1 MQRLLSFALDFQPMF
16 TKTVLI
22 GRKRRLLIFGIVLGV
37 LAALAL
43 SPLLLGMVMMTI
55 EEATTGKNV
64 GEHNSVWGVLP
75 WLTMGTMVIF
85 GGPLLIVLKLMLL
98 GLFYD
103 GIFIALERRGKRRGD
118 IEADVLPPDERQDLE
133 L

>member
-1 MQRLLSFALDFQPMF
+1 MLRLLSCALDFQPMF

-22 GRKRRLLIFGIVLGV
+22 RRKPRLLVIGIVLGI
-37 LAALAL
+37 LAALAF

-55 EEATTGKNV
+55 EEAATGKNV

-75 WLTMGTMVIF
+75 WLTIGTMVIF
-85 GGPLLIVLKLMLL
+85 GGPLLIVLKLTLL

-103 GIFIALERRGKRRGD
+103 AIFIVLKRKKEK
-118 IEADVLPPDERQDLE
+118 IYSNDLD
-133 L
+133 

>member
-1 MQRLLSFALDFQPMF
+1 MF

-22 GRKRRLLIFGIVLGV
+22 RRKPRLLITGIVLGI
-37 LAALAL
+37 LAALAF

-55 EEATTGKNV
+55 EEAATGKNV

-85 GGPLLIVLKLMLL
+85 GGPALIVLKLTML

-103 GIFIALERRGKRRGD
+103 AIFIALERRSARGTRD
-118 IEADVLPPDERQDLE
+118 NGTNHTE
-133 L
+133 

>member
-1 MQRLLSFALDFQPMF
+1 MF

-22 GRKRRLLIFGIVLGV
+22 RRKPRLLIIGIILGV
-37 LAALAL
+37 LVALAF
-43 SPLLLGMVMMTI
+43 SPLLLGLVMMAI
-55 EEATTGKNV
+55 EEAITGKNV

-75 WLTMGTMVIF
+75 WLTIGTLVIF
-85 GGPLLIVLKLMLL
+85 GGPALIVLKVTLL

-103 GIFIALERRGKRRGD
+103 AIFIALERKKLD
-118 IEADVLPPDERQDLE
+118 DPIEEESFSSWDEHDLK

>member
-1 MQRLLSFALDFQPMF
+1 MF
-16 TKTVLI
+16 TKTVFI
-22 GRKRRLLIFGIVLGV
+22 GRKPRLLIFGIVLGV

>member
-1 MQRLLSFALDFQPMF
+1 MF

-22 GRKRRLLIFGIVLGV
+22 RRKPRLLIIGIVLGILAV
-37 LAALAL
+37 LALA
-43 SPLLLGMVMMTI
+43 PLLLGMVMMTI
-55 EEATTGKNV
+55 EEAATGKNV

-85 GGPLLIVLKLMLL
+85 GGPLLIVLKLTLL

-103 GIFIALERRGKRRGD
+103 AIFIALKRRGARGARD
-118 IEADVLPPDERQDLE
+118 NGANHTE
-133 L
+133 

>member
-1 MQRLLSFALDFQPMF
+1 MF

-22 GRKRRLLIFGIVLGV
+22 RRKPRLLIIGIVLGI

-43 SPLLLGMVMMTI
+43 APLLLGMVMMTI
-55 EEATTGKNV
+55 EEAATGKNV

-75 WLTMGTMVIF
+75 WLTIGTMVIF
-85 GGPLLIVLKLMLL
+85 GGPTLIAFKLTLLVLV
-98 GLFYD
+98 YD
-103 GIFIALERRGKRRGD
+103 GIVMAVRGANSTDDGGY
-118 IEADVLPPDERQDLE
+118 VDEDETRPWDEYDLK